1 MEVIC
6 DSCCM
11 PIENHAG
18 NFKWNSEPICVN
30 CHEAGCG
37 EFQCP
42 DCDEVVDYT
51 LHQKGKAECCKYCVD
66 CEEYKKPGDWWV
78 YDEDGDHCEE
88 CSEASCCEE
97 CHEKTDEDDL
107 YETEW
112 PHLVVMLCKKCVS
125 APGCKGYSV
134 RWEEEKTE
142 GTE

>member
-18 NFKWNSEPICVN
+18 NFKWNGEPICEG

-42 DCDEVVDYT
+42 HCDAVVDYT

-66 CEEYKKPGDWWV
+66 CKEYKASGEGWWTH
-78 YDEDGDHCEE
+78 DEDGDHCEE
-88 CSEASCCEE
+88 CSPGTCDECGEE
-97 CHEKTDEDDL
+97 TKDDDL
-107 YETEW
+107 YETEFE
-112 PHLVVMLCKKCVS
+112 HVTEMLCKDCVS
-125 APGCKGYSV
+125 TSKGHSV
-134 RWEEEKTE
+134 RWEEEKSDDDE
-142 GTE
+142 